1 MSLLERLNSDMKQA
15 MKNKEKDK
23 LITIRMVKASLQ
35 NEAIKL
41 GTKDLSEEVELT
53 ILSREVKQRK
63 ESLHEFDKAGRQ
75 DLVDK
80 LRAELAI
87 VELYLP
93 KQLSEEELSE
103 IVKETVSEVGAKSK
117 ADMGKVMAAIMP
129 KVKGKA
135 DGSLV
140 NKFQECLNVLIQDQ
154 PFLMGLLPKES

>member
-1 MSLLERLNSDMKQA
+1 MSLLERLNNDMKQA

-23 LITIRMVKASLQ
+23 LSVIRMVKASLQ

-41 GTKDLSEEVELT
+41 GKKELSEDEELT

-63 ESLHEFDKAGRQ
+63 DSLHEFDKAGRQ

-80 LRAELAI
+80 LHTEISI

-93 KQLSEEELSE
+93 KQLSEEELLE
-103 IVKETVSEVGAKSK
+103 IVKQTISEVGAKSK
-117 ADMGKVMAAIMP
+117 AEMGKVMAAIMP

-140 NKFQECLNVLIQDQ
+140 NKFVQQHL
-154 PFLMGLLPKES
+154 S